1 MSSRSDDSDAA
12 PALLGIAAALCVF
25 AAAWLFEDRINALLQ
40 TPGAWFKGD
49 ANLALGMIGAAAVIA
64 ANLLWLPGAMVG
76 AWVLLAAAAACALAA
91 AYVRISARASRKRR
105 R

>member
-1 MSSRSDDSDAA
+1 MSSRPNSDAA
-12 PALLGIAAALCVF
+12 QALLGIAAMLCVF
-25 AAAWLFEDRINALLQ
+25 AAAWLLEDRINDLLQ

-49 ANLALGMIGAAAVIA
+49 ANPVLALIGAAAVIA

-76 AWVLLAAAAACALAA
+76 AWVLLAAAAACALSA
-91 AYVRISARASRKRR
+91 AYVRLRASRKRR

>member
-1 MSSRSDDSDAA
+1 MSSRPDSDAA
-12 PALLGIAAALCVF
+12 PALLGIAAMLCVF
-25 AAAWLFEDRINALLQ
+25 AAAWFFEAQINDLLQ
-40 TPGAWFKGD
+40 IPGAWFKGD
-49 ANLALGMIGAAAVIA
+49 ANPALGMIGAAAVIA

-91 AYVRISARASRKRR
+91 AYVRLRASRKRR

>member
-1 MSSRSDDSDAA
+1 MSSRTYSDTA
-12 PALLGIAAALCVF
+12 PALLGIAAMLCVF
-25 AAAWLFEDRINALLQ
+25 AAAWLLEDRINALLQ

-49 ANLALGMIGAAAVIA
+49 ANPALALIGAVAVIA

-91 AYVRISARASRKRR
+91 AYVRLRASRKRR

>member
-1 MSSRSDDSDAA
+1 MSYRPDSDAA
-12 PALLGIAAALCVF
+12 LALLGIAAMLCVF
-25 AAAWLFEDRINALLQ
+25 AAAWFLEDRINDLLQ
-40 TPGAWFKGD
+40 IPGAWFKGD
-49 ANLALGMIGAAAVIA
+49 ANPALALIGAAAVIA

-76 AWVLLAAAAACALAA
+76 AWVLLAAAVACALAA